1 MASRLTTYII
11 VLIVAGSLVAGL
23 IVGAQ
28 RDDHGPVDLVVTNGK
43 VYTGSA
49 TEFAEALAVRGNRIV
64 RVGSNH
70 DIKRLARAQ
79 AVVVDAHGGT
89 VVPGF
94 DDSHLHFM
102 SGGLG
107 LANVN
112 LLDDNTL
119 EALQARIKA
128 FAEAHPERTWI
139 VGRGWFYDAFP
150 GGLPVRQQLD
160 AVVRDRPAYMSC
172 YDGHT
177 AWVNS
182 KALELAGITRRTP
195 NPKNGIIV
203 KDPVTGEPTGV
214 LKEAAKS
221 LVSTLLPE
229 PTREQRLEALRAAV
243 REAQRFGVTSV
254 QNAHG
259 DAEEFALYDELRK
272 DGELG
277 VRVYT
282 ALSIEAGVTEA
293 DADAA
298 DALRA
303 KYPDDPVFKTGAIK
317 IMSDG
322 VIEAHTAS
330 MLAPYANKATTGQPN
345 FTRDELRRVVTMFDR
360 RGWQIMTHAIGDGA
374 VREVLDAYEA
384 AAKSNPAPERGRRH
398 RIEHAETID
407 AADIPRLASLGVIAS
422 QQPYHGNPSPN
433 QMAVWA
439 GNIGPDRASRGWAF
453 RSVLGAGGREAFGSD
468 WPVVTMDPRVGLH
481 VATTR
486 TTPEGQPEG
495 GWYPEQRIT
504 LAEAIDGYTSAAAYA
519 SFDELRK
526 GRIARDMLADVVIL
540 SSDVFVPGARVLDAA
555 VDTTIFDGKVVY
567 SKPAAAA
574 TH

>member
-1 MASRLTTYII
+1 MASRLTTYIV
-11 VLIVAGSLVAGL
+11 VLIVAGTLVAGL

-28 RDDHGPVDLVVTNGK
+28 RDDSGPVDLIVTNGK

-49 TEFAEALAVRGNRIV
+49 TQFAEALAVRGNRIL
-64 RVGSNH
+64 RVGSNR
-70 DIKRLARAQ
+70 DIKRLKRPQ
-79 AVVVDAHGGT
+79 TVVVDAHGGT
-89 VVPGF
+89 VIPGF
-94 DDSHLHFM
+94 NDSHLHFM

-112 LLDDNTL
+112 LLEDGTL
-119 EALQARIKA
+119 EAIQARIKA
-128 FAEAHPERTWI
+128 FADEHPERTWI

-160 AVVRDRPAYMSC
+160 AIVPDRPVYMAC

-182 KALELAGITRRTP
+182 KALELAGITRKTP

-214 LKEAAKS
+214 LKEAAKP
-221 LVSTLLPE
+221 LVSALLPA
-229 PTREQRLEALRAAV
+229 PTREQRLDAVRAAIG
-243 REAQRFGVTSV
+243 EAHRLGVTSV

-259 DAEEFALYDELRK
+259 DAEEIAIYDELRK
-272 DGELG
+272 AGELK

-282 ALSIEAGVTEA
+282 ALDVEAGLTET
-293 DADAA
+293 DADGL

-303 KYPDDPVFKTGAIK
+303 RYPDDPVFKTGAIK

-330 MLAPYANKATTGQPN
+330 MLAPYVGTPATGQPN
-345 FTRDELRRVVTMFDR
+345 FTREELRRLVSMLDR
-360 RGWQIMTHAIGDGA
+360 RGWQIMVHAIGDGA
-374 VREVLDAYEA
+374 VREALDAFEL
-384 AAKSNPAPERGRRH
+384 AAKANPAPAQGRRH

-407 AADIPRLASLGVIAS
+407 AADIPRFATLGVVAA
-422 QQPYHGNPSPN
+422 QQPFHANPSPN
-433 QMAVWA
+433 QMSVWA

-453 RSVLGAGGREAFGSD
+453 RLLLSAGAREAFGSD
-468 WPVVTMDPRVGLH
+468 WPVVTMDPRMGLH

-486 TTPEGQPEG
+486 TTPDGQPEG
-495 GWYPEQRIT
+495 GWHPEQRIT
-504 LAEAIDGYTSAAAYA
+504 LAEALDAYTSGAAYA
-519 SFDELRK
+519 SFDEQRK
-526 GRIARDMLADVVIL
+526 GRIARDMLADLVVL
-540 SSDVFVPGARVLDAA
+540 TSDIFAPGARVLDTA

-567 SKPAAAA
+567 TKPAVPA
-574 TH
+574 TD